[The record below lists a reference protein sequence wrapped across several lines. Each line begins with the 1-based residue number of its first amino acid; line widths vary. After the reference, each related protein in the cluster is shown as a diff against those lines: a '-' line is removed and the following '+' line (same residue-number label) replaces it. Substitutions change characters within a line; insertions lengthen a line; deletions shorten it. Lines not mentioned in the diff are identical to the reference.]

1 VSTTTTGESSPSA
14 LTTPTPTPIISER
27 TEGARRILEAQ
38 GWTLVLGGDF
48 PDGEP
53 RIRDI
58 DAAARLGYSE
68 PRMVRK
74 LIKRIWPENKAPNC
88 RSTVERQ
95 PVGPGGK
102 GIREYTVSEYWLT
115 EAELLKL
122 CARSETPIAES
133 ILDDMIAVYVAV
145 RRYLA
150 TTVPV
155 QAHSRGKPTPRQAA
169 APALPAVVAP
179 PTFGVLP
186 DWFDLRRYAAAD
198 APAVPAWAWEALSR
212 WPIPP
217 YVEPTPALLRDLGRV
232 ALGHT
237 LLASFRRAS

>member
-1 VSTTTTGESSPSA
+1 MSTTTTGESSPSA
-14 LTTPTPTPIISER
+14 LTSPTPTPIISER

-58 DAAARLGYSE
+58 DAAERLGYSQ
-68 PRMVRK
+68 PRDVRK
-74 LIKRIWPENKAPNC
+74 LIVRMWPENKGPIQRA
-88 RSTVERQ
+88 TVARRN
-95 PVGPGGK
+95 VRGG
-102 GIREYTVSEYWLT
+102 GVQEYTVHEYWLT

-179 PTFGVLP
+179 PIFGVLP
-186 DWFDLRRYAAAD
+186 DWTELRRYAAAD

>member
-1 VSTTTTGESSPSA
+1 
-14 LTTPTPTPIISER
+14 
-27 TEGARRILEAQ
+27 
-38 GWTLVLGGDF
+38 
-48 PDGEP
+48 
-53 RIRDI
+53 
-58 DAAARLGYSE
+58 
-68 PRMVRK
+68 MVRK

-198 APAVPAWAWEALSR
+198 APAVPAWAWEMVAT

-217 YVEPTPALLRDLGRV
+217 CMNVSPASVRDLARV

-237 LLASFRRAS
+237 PIAHIRRAS